1 MSNKVL
7 IVEDEE
13 ITGKFL
19 KKALE
24 DRNVKVEWI
33 KNGKEAVD
41 NIRKGAFD
49 LIVLD
54 IILPGMKGD
63 EVLEKIREI
72 DPYVVVVV
80 YTNNI
85 NEHNMMSKFI
95 NLGVDAYINKGPGA
109 DLKKTVDI
117 IMGKMEPFSLDKIH
131 DLIDQLPDKEDNK
144 DKDKEES

>member
-13 ITGKFL
+13 ITGRYL
-19 KKALE
+19 KMALE
-24 DRNVKVEWI
+24 DKKVEVEWI
-33 KNGKEAVD
+33 KNGQEAVEKF
-41 NIRKGAFD
+41 RKGAYD

-54 IILPGMKGD
+54 IVLPGIKGD
-63 EVLEKIREI
+63 EVLEIVREK

-109 DLKKTVDI
+109 DLSKTVET
-117 IMGKMEPFSLDKIH
+117 IMKKLEPYSLDKFH
-131 DLIDQLPDKEDNK
+131 ELMDHLENNEDNTNK
-144 DKDKEES
+144 KES